1 MILITKVYHFGPN
14 YGIIIDMKNSKQ
26 YLKVALFAAKQ
37 AGPIFK
43 RYFGNPKK
51 VSIKDKNIRNAVTE
65 VDLRIEKLI
74 RGIVHKNFPKHKFI
88 GEEFGAENLLK
99 NDMVWIIDPIDG
111 TNNYIH
117 GVPLCCISIAVW
129 QNDRPAVAVLYNPLT
144 NQLFSAVTGKGA
156 FLNGKKIFVS
166 QVKRVDMAYGGIG
179 WSLKLGVAKK
189 IFGTIVPF
197 VNKSRALGTT
207 ALQLAYVA
215 AGIYDYYTV
224 NNMHIWDVAAGIL
237 LIEEAGG
244 KVSDWQGNKIIYQV
258 REMVASNGK
267 IHSQL
272 LKQLKKI
279 SA

>member
-1 MILITKVYHFGPN
+1 MPICDIM
-14 YGIIIDMKNSKQ
+14 IDMENNEQ

-51 VSIKDKNIRNAVTE
+51 VSIKNKNIRNSVTE

-74 RGIVHKNFPKHKFI
+74 RGIVHKNFPKHKVI
-88 GEEFGAENLLK
+88 GEEYGAENFLK

-111 TNNYIH
+111 TNNYIR

-129 QNDRPAVAVLYNPLT
+129 QNGKPAVAVLYNPLAE
-144 NQLFSAVTGKGA
+144 QLFSATAGKGA
-156 FLNGKKIFVS
+156 KLNNKKIAVS
-166 QVKRVDMAYGGIG
+166 QVGQLAMAYGGIG
-179 WSLKLGVAKK
+179 WSLKLDKAKK
-189 IFGTIVPF
+189 MFGTIVPF

-224 NNMHIWDVAAGIL
+224 NDMHIWDVAAGIL

-244 KVSDWQGNKIIYQV
+244 KVTDWHGKKIIYQV
-258 REMVASNGK
+258 HEMVASNGK
-267 IHSQL
+267 IHGQL

>member
-1 MILITKVYHFGPN
+1 
-14 YGIIIDMKNSKQ
+14 MKNSEQ
-26 YLKVALFAAKQ
+26 YLKVALSAAKQ

-74 RGIVHKNFPKHKFI
+74 RGIVHKNFPNHKFI
-88 GEEFGAENLLK
+88 GEEFGSEILLK
-99 NDMVWIIDPIDG
+99 NDVVWIIDPIDG

-129 QNDRPAVAVLYNPLT
+129 QNGKPAVAVLYNPLN
-144 NQLFSAVTGKGA
+144 NQLFSAISGKGA
-156 FLNGKKIFVS
+156 RLNGKKISVS
-166 QVKRVDMAYGGIG
+166 KIKKINMAYGGIG
-179 WSLKLGVAKK
+179 WSLKLDEAKK
-189 IFGTIVPF
+189 MFATIVPF

-215 AGIYDYYTV
+215 TGIYDYYTV
-224 NNMHIWDVAAGIL
+224 NDMHIWDVAAGIL
-237 LIEEAGG
+237 LIKEAGG
-244 KVSDWQGNKIIYQV
+244 KVSDWRGNKIIYQV
-258 REMVASNGK
+258 HEMVASNGK
-267 IHSQL
+267 IHNQL